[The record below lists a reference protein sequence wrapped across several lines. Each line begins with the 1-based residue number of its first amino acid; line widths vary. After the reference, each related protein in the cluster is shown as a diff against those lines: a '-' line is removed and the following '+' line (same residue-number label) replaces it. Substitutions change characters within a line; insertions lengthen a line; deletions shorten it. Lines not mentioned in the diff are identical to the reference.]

1 MGALESLISWISPET
16 ACRREAWRQEYEEMK
31 SYDAGG
37 FGRRNARWGV
47 YNQSAE
53 MTDRYDRDTIRAR
66 ARDLERNSDMAAS
79 IIRAYK
85 RNVVGRGFGLQ
96 ARTNDENFNNAVEKL
111 WKTWCKAK
119 NCDVT
124 GQQSFNQMMRMSAVR
139 KMVDGGILFKK
150 CYTEGGL
157 VPFKLQA
164 IEVDEL
170 DISITTP
177 MKKGNK
183 VVGGVEYNEYN
194 KPEGFWITQYSIDG
208 FVIPEAQYV
217 PAKDMIYYFDKKRPS
232 QIREISDL
240 ASTIPRIRDTNEFI
254 TAVSVKERIAACL
267 AVFVKKVAPTGG
279 GYGRGAVESI
289 GSSKTYSG
297 KMLTPGMI
305 TELNAGDEIQVVDP
319 KGSSDDAT
327 AHLKMQLRLMGAGQG
342 LSYEAVS
349 RDMSETNYSSARQ
362 ASIED
367 ELTFVEEIEL
377 LQENVMSEIYET
389 FVISVFLSGLIN
401 IRDFWKNKQEYL
413 YHEWVASPKK
423 WIDPLKEA
431 NANRIALETGQKT
444 FKQIAAEG
452 GRDWKEQIDDMAE
465 VFQYA
470 RQMGVQLGG
479 ELFEPKDDKK

>member
-1 MGALESLISWISPET
+1 MGALESFISWISPKT
-16 ACRREAWRQEYEEMK
+16 ACRREAWRQEYTEMK

-85 RNVVGRGFGLQ
+85 RNIVGRGFGLQ
-96 ARTNDENFNNAVEKL
+96 ARTNDENFNNTVERL
-111 WKTWCKAK
+111 WKTWCKSK

-124 GQQSFNQMMRMSAVR
+124 GQQSFNQMMRMAVVR
-139 KMVDGGILFKK
+139 KKVDGGLLFKK

-217 PAKDMIYYFDKKRPS
+217 PAKDMIFYFDKKRPS

-279 GYGRGAVESI
+279 YGRGVVDSI
-289 GSSKTYSG
+289 SGTKTYSG

-367 ELTFVEEIEL
+367 ELTFAEEIEL

-389 FVISVFLSGLIN
+389 FVISVFLSGLIS
-401 IRDFWKNKQEYL
+401 IHDFWSNKQEYMN
-413 YHEWVASPKK
+413 HEWVASPKK

-431 NANRIALETGQKT
+431 NANRIALETGQKS

-465 VFQYA
+465 AFQYA
-470 RQMGVQLGG
+470 REKGVWLGG
-479 ELFEPKDDKK
+479 ELFEPKEGEK